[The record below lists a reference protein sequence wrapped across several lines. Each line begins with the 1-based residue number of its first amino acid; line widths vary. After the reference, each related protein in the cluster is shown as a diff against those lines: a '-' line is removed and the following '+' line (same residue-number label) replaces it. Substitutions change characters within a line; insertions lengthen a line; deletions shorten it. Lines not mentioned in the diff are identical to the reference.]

1 MEAWISSGLP
11 QEQGLFLQQATADP
25 CLHRRHSNNKRQ
37 VWLSL
42 FRASGSKCIKRFVWA
57 LQESVSPVLC
67 NSDSSMVGLMETSFK
82 GAYATPGSAVPR
94 APPPVTGY
102 CCPRPP
108 QKTLKHSKAGLAQS
122 LWVLLV
128 HTKLC
133 LSPLSILLHMR
144 FDSKQNFASPAVLLG
159 LSFVLGHG

>member
-1 MEAWISSGLP
+1 MYTLPHSVPPTLSRSTPDSCLRPGL
-11 QEQGLFLQQATADP
+11 LDT
-25 CLHRRHSNNKRQ
+25 HRQ
-37 VWLSL
+37 VWVSL
-42 FRASGSKCIKRFVWA
+42 FGSLLFSPGFWWAQGSVCA

-108 QKTLKHSKAGLAQS
+108 QKTPKHSKAGLAQS